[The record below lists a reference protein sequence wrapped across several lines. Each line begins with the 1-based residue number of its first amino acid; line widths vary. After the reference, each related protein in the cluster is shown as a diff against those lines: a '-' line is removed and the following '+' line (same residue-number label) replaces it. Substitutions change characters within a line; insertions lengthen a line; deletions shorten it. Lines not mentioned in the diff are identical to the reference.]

1 MSINKIMS
9 KQLNHGYNIQKMQN
23 KIKQEPVVKMSV
35 GKKILNW
42 FKSKFSRFSK
52 KADEFVDKFIDKK
65 SDDIINKISEKVGVK

>member
-1 MSINKIMS
+1 
-9 KQLNHGYNIQKMQN
+9 
-23 KIKQEPVVKMSV
+23 MSV

-65 SDDIINKISEKVGVK
+65 SDDIINKISEKAGVKWMKTINQVINQNFISL